1 MRGLGR
7 GDRQATLFQV
17 WGTPPPAE
25 EEPPPGPPSGV
36 GFAGGAAGG
45 VWLFPAGAGVE
56 ERGYQ
61 ARAARAALFQ
71 NTLLCLPTGLGK
83 TLVAA
88 VVLGNFYRWF
98 PGGKALFLA
107 PTKPLVAQQRDAC
120 AALMAIPARH
130 MAALTGGTQVADRKE
145 IWQNKRVFF
154 LTPQIMANDLS
165 RGVCPAVKIKCLVID
180 EAHRALG
187 NHAYCQVVK
196 ELCKYTRQFR
206 ILALSATPGSDTKA
220 VQQVISNLLISH
232 IELCTEDSPD
242 IQPYTHQRQVE
253 KCVVPLGKELAEVR
267 NAYIKVLETFA
278 GRLIRLQ
285 VLSKREIPALT
296 KYQIILARDQ
306 FRKNPSRTVGM
317 QQGAIEGDFALC
329 ISLYHGYELLL
340 QMGMRSLYI
349 FLCGIMDG
357 SKGMTR
363 TKNELG
369 RNEDFMMLYSQLE
382 NMFADTN
389 VTSANGDGKRK
400 PFIYSHPKLK
410 KLEDVV
416 VEHFRSWKERG
427 DQSAPEGQP
436 GETRVMIFSSFR
448 DSVQEIAEMLSQH
461 HPEVRV
467 MTFVGHSTGKSTKGF
482 TQKEQ
487 LEVVKRFREGGYN
500 TLVSTCVGEEGLD
513 IGEVDLIVCFDAQ
526 KSPIRL
532 VQRMGRTGR
541 KREGRIVVIL
551 SEGREER
558 TYNQSQLNRRSLLK
572 AISENKGLHLY
583 QHSPRMIPEGIDP
596 KMHRMPITPVEREPS
611 PSKPTSKGRRD
622 HALLLQKW
630 LPYPTGAD
638 AKQTRPSEAW
648 CLTAEEFERW
658 NRLYKIK
665 AGDGIRNPVLPRSHF
680 ETLEDEETRDSQAKE
695 VHVLSLTEWRLW
707 QNRPFPTH
715 LVDHSDRCHHFI
727 SMMEMIEQM
736 RHEEGECHYELDT
749 RPYFHWEDV
758 EALEEAQRGKR
769 CRDAAAAQKAPFSR
783 KTLAEAPK
791 AATHRSSSSV
801 ELDAECVS
809 LFKATSFKSANRPQA
824 LSVDSESHATEGL
837 SPADG
842 FPVSTLPLVE
852 GAGCKK
858 MSDKDEENMEE
869 SASISTAQR
878 SVADRENAAETKFQ
892 PISKVCGSWN
902 GHGADSGYGCF
913 AEENSPLSSLFYAP
927 AAAAVADF
935 FVLAGASADEDAF
948 WGKCIPTNAARLLS
962 QSPPSLNELFDS
974 EEETEDVAQQL
985 SSVQKC
991 VSGVFAGKRPSGEK
1005 LTPFKP
1011 PSTSPQN
1018 MSELTDAQE
1027 QCSLD
1032 NPLEKSCI
1040 PEASFSKINDF
1051 DWDEIFAC
1059 DDEKQMGIQGRTP
1072 PVANHDPGANHSGK
1086 EAACRSYQ
1094 GSQKLAERNASPTEV
1109 PGRFFI
1115 GEDFAEC
1122 GPHPDTK
1129 GGELSDTSLRATQ
1142 ASTLS
1147 KEEETSERQPS
1158 GEELHEVSQGSPMK
1172 SLRIPR
1178 DGGLEA
1184 SVDPVRAGKE
1194 EGQRPGEFYN
1204 VSQELFS
1211 VNFDLGFL
1219 TQESED
1225 ECSEQV
1231 DTMKDGGTHAAVSS
1245 SSAEV
1250 ALSNSNMSRKS
1261 PLTWGNECFNGT
1273 KFSTPLH
1280 LQNRDSCL
1288 AAVENVIPLVSPLT
1302 PARGK
1307 LCQSPSSA
1315 HAAFSTPTGRQVS
1328 HAGIPRRTFVSS
1340 FSGNRQESPQAPVP
1354 RRGNAST
1361 VKRDLANSIFST
1373 EGLALRETSKVENG
1387 SLNGP
1392 NVLPIEVGA
1401 GSESE
1406 EEIVFLRK
1414 NKKKVNV
1421 FTSQNIDDDCDLES
1435 PVCAVKKRR
1444 HPLVT
1449 SDLSS
1454 DASPGC
1460 SEKSWSKKPGVKRR
1474 KRGDAAARKNA
1485 AKYFL
1490 DQEAELSEEGA
1501 MEVSSDESIGSENV
1515 QSSSLIEFLNDE
1527 TQIMQ
1532 DLNESEM
1539 HAVYLKSVRSP
1550 AVGNRYKM
1558 QKGCNSV
1565 AVFSQV
1571 PEQDESYLADS
1582 FCVEEVEDPQSC
1594 SSEDEEV
1601 CVDFNLLQESFGQG
1615 RKQYCTRRR
1624 RKLKEAAPP
1633 PLKKRSRIQIP
1644 SSSSEDEGGVRR
1656 EPPPAAKADQ
1666 GSHASSSLALG
1677 HRLDCRT
1684 SAPKAEIRPP
1694 QESRTQGLVGLK
1706 SSLSEDLDFQ
1716 ATSKPESSLGP
1727 LAALCSRKNPPL
1739 PLCVLVDSREISSGP
1754 DVISTLK
1761 AVHGVKVH
1769 VCSLGSCDYV
1779 VSSRLAVERRCQA
1792 ELLNP
1797 AHRSRVVQ
1805 RVQQLKSKFDR
1816 ICVIVEERVK
1826 AGEARRVFHRSRHYD
1841 SLLLAF
1847 VQAGIRVLFSSC
1859 QEETADLLKE
1869 LASLEQRKNAAI
1881 QVPTEVQGHRQDALR
1896 FYLSIPCV
1904 SYPEALAL
1912 CHCFGSVKE
1921 AANSSPG
1928 EMAARTR
1935 VSQQKAEKV
1944 YHYMHY
1950 AFDAHMLPEKIT

>member
-1 MRGLGR
+1 
-7 GDRQATLFQV
+7 
-17 WGTPPPAE
+17 
-25 EEPPPGPPSGV
+25 
-36 GFAGGAAGG
+36 
-45 VWLFPAGAGVE
+45 
-56 ERGYQ
+56 
-61 ARAARAALFQ
+61 
-71 NTLLCLPTGLGK
+71 
-83 TLVAA
+83 
-88 VVLGNFYRWF
+88 
-98 PGGKALFLA
+98 
-107 PTKPLVAQQRDAC
+107 
-120 AALMAIPARH
+120 MAIPAGH

-145 IWQNKRVFF
+145 IWENKRVFF
-154 LTPQIMANDLS
+154 LTPQIMANDLF

-267 NAYIKVLETFA
+267 NAYIK
-278 GRLIRLQ
+278 
-285 VLSKREIPALT
+285 
-296 KYQIILARDQ
+296 
-306 FRKNPSRTVGM
+306 GM

-389 VTSANGDGKRK
+389 VTSANGAGNRK

-427 DQSAPEGQP
+427 GQSAPEGQP

-467 MTFVGHSTGKSTKGF
+467 MTFVGHSTGKNTKGF

-541 KREGRIVVIL
+541 KRQGRIVVIL

-572 AISENKGLHLY
+572 AISESKGLHLY
-583 QHSPRMIPEGIDP
+583 QHSPRMIPEGINP
-596 KMHRMPITPVEREPS
+596 KMHRMPIMPAEREPS

-622 HALLLQKW
+622 HALLLQRW
-630 LPYPTGAD
+630 LPYPTGTD
-638 AKQTRPSEAW
+638 AKLTRTSEAW

-665 AGDGIRNPVLPRSHF
+665 AGDGIRNPVMPRSHF
-680 ETLEDEETRDSQAKE
+680 ETLEDEEKRDSHAKE

-727 SMMEMIEQM
+727 GVMEMIEQM
-736 RHEEGECHYELDT
+736 RHEEGECRYELDT

-758 EALEEAQRGKR
+758 EASEEAQRGKR
-769 CRDAAAAQKAPFSR
+769 CCDAAAAQKAPFSR

-809 LFKATSFKSANRPQA
+809 LFKATSFKSVNRPQA
-824 LSVDSESHATEGL
+824 LTVDSESHAPEGL

-842 FPVSTLPLVE
+842 FPASTLPLVE

-858 MSDKDEENMEE
+858 MSDKNEENMEE
-869 SASISTAQR
+869 SASTSPAQR
-878 SVADRENAAETKFQ
+878 SIADCENAAETEFQ
-892 PISKVCGSWN
+892 PISKVCGSGN
-902 GHGADSGYGCF
+902 GHGADSVYACPE
-913 AEENSPLSSLFYAP
+913 EENSPLSSLFYAP
-927 AAAAVADF
+927 PPAAVDL
-935 FVLAGASADEDAF
+935 FVLPGASADEDAF
-948 WGKCIPTNAARLLS
+948 WEKCIPTNAARLLS
-962 QSPPSLNELFDS
+962 QSPPPLNELFAS

-991 VSGVFAGKRPSGEK
+991 VSSVFAGKCPSGEK
-1005 LTPFKP
+1005 PTPFKP
-1011 PSTSPQN
+1011 LSTSPQN

-1027 QCSLD
+1027 QCSLG
-1032 NPLEKSCI
+1032 NLLGESCI

-1051 DWDEIFAC
+1051 DWDEIFEC
-1059 DDEKQMGIQGRTP
+1059 DNEEQVSIQGRTP
-1072 PVANHDPGANHSGK
+1072 PMANHDPGANHSGK
-1086 EAACRSYQ
+1086 EKACGSYQ
-1094 GSQKLAERNASPTEV
+1094 GYQKLAERNASPTEV

-1115 GEDFAEC
+1115 GEGFAES

-1129 GGELSDTSLRATQ
+1129 GGELSEPSLWGSE
-1142 ASTLS
+1142 ASTPS
-1147 KEEETSERQPS
+1147 KGEETSGRQPS
-1158 GEELHEVSQGSPMK
+1158 GEELHEVSQGNPMK
-1172 SLRIPR
+1172 SLTIPG

-1184 SVDPVRAGKE
+1184 SVDPVHAGKAE
-1194 EGQRPGEFYN
+1194 EAQRPGEFYN

-1231 DTMKDGGTHAAVSS
+1231 DSMKDGGAHAAVSS

-1261 PLTWGNECFNGT
+1261 PLTWGHECFNGT

-1280 LQNRDSCL
+1280 LKNRDSCL

-1302 PARGK
+1302 PVGGK
-1307 LCQSPSSA
+1307 LCQFPSSV
-1315 HAAFSTPTGRQVS
+1315 HAAFSTPTGGQVS
-1328 HAGIPRRTFVSS
+1328 HAGVPRTPTSS

-1354 RRGNAST
+1354 RRQNAST

-1373 EGLALRETSKVENG
+1373 EGLAPQETVKVEDG

-1401 GSESE
+1401 SSESE
-1406 EEIVFLRK
+1406 EEMFFLRK
-1414 NKKKVNV
+1414 KKKVNI

-1444 HPLVT
+1444 RQLVT

-1454 DASPGC
+1454 DASPDC
-1460 SEKSWSKKPGVKRR
+1460 SEKSWSKKPGVKRQ

-1501 MEVSSDESIGSENV
+1501 MEVSSDESVGSENV

-1532 DLNESEM
+1532 ELNESEM

-1582 FCVEEVEDPQSC
+1582 FCVEEEEVVEDPKSC

-1624 RKLKEAAPP
+1624 RKLKEALLQQRAAAPP
-1633 PLKKRSRIQIP
+1633 PLKKRSRIQIL

-1656 EPPPAAKADQ
+1656 EPPPIVKADQ
-1666 GSHASSSLALG
+1666 GSHASSSLALD

-1684 SAPKAEIRPP
+1684 SAPKAEICPP
-1694 QESRTQGLVGLK
+1694 RESRTQGLMGLK
-1706 SSLSEDLDFQ
+1706 SSLSEELDFQ
-1716 ATSKPESSLGP
+1716 ATSKSESSLGH

-1739 PLCVLVDSREISSGP
+1739 PLCILVDSREISSGP

-1761 AVHGVKVH
+1761 AVHRVKVH
-1769 VCSLGSCDYV
+1769 VCSLGSCDYI

-1797 AHRSRVVQ
+1797 AHRSKVVQ
-1805 RVQQLKSKFDR
+1805 RMQQLKSKFDR

-1826 AGEARRVFHRSRHYD
+1826 AGEAPRVFHRSRHYD

-1847 VQAGIRVLFSSC
+1847 IQAGIRVLFSSC

-1881 QVPTEVQGHRQDALR
+1881 QVPTEVQGGHRQDALR
-1896 FYLSIPCV
+1896 FYLSIPCI

-1935 VSQQKAEKV
+1935 MSQQKAEKV

-1950 AFDAHMLPEKIT
+1950 GFDAQMLPEKIT

>member
-1 MRGLGR
+1 
-7 GDRQATLFQV
+7 
-17 WGTPPPAE
+17 
-25 EEPPPGPPSGV
+25 
-36 GFAGGAAGG
+36 
-45 VWLFPAGAGVE
+45 
-56 ERGYQ
+56 
-61 ARAARAALFQ
+61 
-71 NTLLCLPTGLGK
+71 
-83 TLVAA
+83 
-88 VVLGNFYRWF
+88 
-98 PGGKALFLA
+98 
-107 PTKPLVAQQRDAC
+107 
-120 AALMAIPARH
+120 
-130 MAALTGGTQVADRKE
+130 
-145 IWQNKRVFF
+145 
-154 LTPQIMANDLS
+154 
-165 RGVCPAVKIKCLVID
+165 
-180 EAHRALG
+180 
-187 NHAYCQVVK
+187 
-196 ELCKYTRQFR
+196 
-206 ILALSATPGSDTKA
+206 
-220 VQQVISNLLISH
+220 
-232 IELCTEDSPD
+232 
-242 IQPYTHQRQVE
+242 
-253 KCVVPLGKELAEVR
+253 
-267 NAYIKVLETFA
+267 
-278 GRLIRLQ
+278 
-285 VLSKREIPALT
+285 
-296 KYQIILARDQ
+296 
-306 FRKNPSRTVGM
+306 
-317 QQGAIEGDFALC
+317 
-329 ISLYHGYELLL
+329 
-340 QMGMRSLYI
+340 
-349 FLCGIMDG
+349 
-357 SKGMTR
+357 MTR

-369 RNEDFMMLYSQLE
+369 HNEDFMMLYSQLE

-389 VTSANGDGKRK
+389 VTSANGAGNRK

-467 MTFVGHSTGKSTKGF
+467 MTFVGHSTGKNSKGF

-541 KREGRIVVIL
+541 KRQGRIVVIL

-583 QHSPRMIPEGIDP
+583 QHSPRMIPEGINP
-596 KMHRMPITPVEREPS
+596 KMHRMPITPAEREPS

-622 HALLLQKW
+622 HAALLLQKW

-638 AKQTRPSEAW
+638 AKQTCTSEAW
-648 CLTAEEFERW
+648 CLTDEEFERW

-665 AGDGIRNPVLPRSHF
+665 AGDGIRSPVMPRSHF
-680 ETLEDEETRDSQAKE
+680 ETLEDEEKRDSQAKE
-695 VHVLSLTEWRLW
+695 VRVLSLTEWRLW

-727 SMMEMIEQM
+727 SIMEMIEKM

-758 EALEEAQRGKR
+758 EASEEAQRGKR

-783 KTLAEAPK
+783 KTRVEAPK

-809 LFKATSFKSANRPQA
+809 LFKATSFKSVNRPEA
-824 LSVDSESHATEGL
+824 RTADSESRATEGL

-842 FPVSTLPLVE
+842 FPASTLPLVE

-858 MSDKDEENMEE
+858 TSDKDEENMEG
-869 SASISTAQR
+869 SPSISTAQR
-878 SVADRENAAETKFQ
+878 SVTDRENAAETEFQ
-892 PISKVCGSWN
+892 PVSKGCGSWN
-902 GHGADSGYGCF
+902 GHRADSGYGCS
-913 AEENSPLSSLFYAP
+913 AEESSPLSSLFYAP
-927 AAAAVADF
+927 PAATVVDL
-935 FVLAGASADEDAF
+935 FVLPGASADEDAF

-974 EEETEDVAQQL
+974 EEETEDVAQPL

-991 VSGVFAGKRPSGEK
+991 VSSVFAGKCPSGEK
-1005 LTPFKP
+1005 PTPFKP
-1011 PSTSPQN
+1011 LSTSPRN

-1027 QCSLD
+1027 QRSLD
-1032 NPLEKSCI
+1032 NLLGESCI

-1051 DWDEIFAC
+1051 DWDEIFEC

-1072 PVANHDPGANHSGK
+1072 PMANHDPGANHSGK
-1086 EAACRSYQ
+1086 EKACRSYQ
-1094 GSQKLAERNASPTEV
+1094 GSQKLADRNASPTEV
-1109 PGRFFI
+1109 PGRFFV
-1115 GEDFAEC
+1115 GEDFAES
-1122 GPHPDTK
+1122 GPHPDTQ
-1129 GGELSDTSLRATQ
+1129 GGELSDPSLWGSQ
-1142 ASTLS
+1142 ASPKS
-1147 KEEETSERQPS
+1147 KEEGTSGRQPS
-1158 GEELHEVSQGSPMK
+1158 GEELHEVSRGNPMK
-1172 SLRIPR
+1172 SLTVPR
-1178 DGGLEA
+1178 GLEA
-1184 SVDPVRAGKE
+1184 SVDPVSAGKAE
-1194 EGQRPGEFYN
+1194 SAQPPGELYN

-1225 ECSEQV
+1225 ERSEQA
-1231 DTMKDGGTHAAVSS
+1231 DTVGGGGSQAAVGSS
-1245 SSAEV
+1245 GAEV

-1261 PLTWGNECFNGT
+1261 PLTWGKECLNGT

-1288 AAVENVIPLVSPLT
+1288 AAVENVTPLVSPLT
-1302 PARGK
+1302 PVRGR

-1315 HAAFSTPTGRQVS
+1315 HAAFSTPTGRQAS
-1328 HAGIPRRTFVSS
+1328 HAGVPRRTSTSS
-1340 FSGNRQESPQAPVP
+1340 FSGNRQENPQAPVP

-1373 EGLALRETSKVENG
+1373 EGLALRENAKVENG
-1387 SLNGP
+1387 SLSGA

-1406 EEIVFLRK
+1406 EEIVFLRR
-1414 NKKKVNV
+1414 NKKKVNL
-1421 FTSQNIDDDCDLES
+1421 FTSQNIDDDRDLES

-1444 HPLVT
+1444 RPLVT

-1454 DASPGC
+1454 DASPDC

-1474 KRGDAAARKNA
+1474 KRGDTAARKNA

-1501 MEVSSDESIGSENV
+1501 MEVSSDESVGSENV
-1515 QSSSLIEFLNDE
+1515 QSSSLIEFLNDD

-1558 QKGCNSV
+1558 HKGCNSV

-1571 PEQDESYLADS
+1571 PEQEESYLADS
-1582 FCVEEVEDPQSC
+1582 FCVEEEEEEVEDPKSC

-1601 CVDFNLLQESFGQG
+1601 CVDFNLLQESFGEG

-1624 RKLKEAAPP
+1624 RKLKEALLQQGGAAPP
-1633 PLKKRSRIQIP
+1633 PLKKRSRIQIL

-1656 EPPPAAKADQ
+1656 EPPPIVKADQ
-1666 GSHASSSLALG
+1666 GSHASSSLASD

-1694 QESRTQGLVGLK
+1694 QESRTQVLMGPK
-1706 SSLSEDLDFQ
+1706 SSLSEELDFQ
-1716 ATSKPESSLGP
+1716 ATSKPESSWGH
-1727 LAALCSRKNPPL
+1727 LAALCARKNPPL

-1754 DVISTLK
+1754 DVISALK

-1769 VCSLGSCDYV
+1769 VCSLGGCDYI

-1792 ELLNP
+1792 ELLTP
-1797 AHRSRVVQ
+1797 AHRSKVVQ

-1841 SLLLAF
+1841 SLLSAF
-1847 VQAGIRVLFSSC
+1847 IQAGIRVLFSSC

-1869 LASLEQRKNAAI
+1869 LALLEQRKNAAI

-1896 FYLSIPCV
+1896 FYLSIPCI

-1912 CHCFGSVKE
+1912 CHGFGSVKE

-1928 EMAARTR
+1928 EMAVRTR
-1935 VSQQKAEKV
+1935 MSQQKAEKV
-1944 YHYMHY
+1944 YHFMHY
-1950 AFDAHMLPEKIT
+1950 GFDAQMLPEKIT